1 MHIILMHNPSAGS
14 EDHSARD
21 LVRTIERAGHTV
33 IEHVTDGA
41 ALSRALRAPCQ
52 LVAIAGGDGTVGRA
66 AEALAGTRVPFTV
79 LALGTANN
87 VARTLRLDGP
97 IEERIAAWAT
107 DTVHEVDAATAS
119 QGGVDRLFFEAVGF
133 GVFPELVLE
142 ADGTPAPDD
151 PEEKLARDLAL
162 FRDQVARSPLARYEV
177 TADDDDLSGDYL
189 MVEVM
194 NIPLLGP
201 RVSLASAASPSDGR
215 LDLVL
220 VGEAQREGLL
230 RALDRRRDGEDAPIE
245 LPTRQVSRVVIAG
258 DWQWQHHD
266 GDLRNDRTSPLEAR
280 VNQAALRVL
289 APRPTP

>member
-1 MHIILMHNPSAGS
+1 MHNPSAGS
-14 EDHSARD
+14 EEHSARD
-21 LVRTIERAGHTV
+21 LVRAIERAGHTV
-33 IEHVTDGA
+33 IEHVTDGES
-41 ALSRALRAPCQ
+41 LSRALRSPCQ

-66 AEALAGTRVPFTV
+66 AEALAGTGVPFTV

-97 IEERIAAWAT
+97 VEARIAAWAT
-107 DTVHEVDAATAS
+107 DTVHEVDAATAR
-119 QGGVDRLFFEAVGF
+119 QGGVDRLFFEAIGF

-151 PEEKLARDLAL
+151 PEEKLVRDLAL
-162 FRDQVARSPLARYEV
+162 FREQVARLPLARYEV
-177 TADDDDLSGDYL
+177 DADGDDLSGDYL

-201 RVSLASAASPSDGR
+201 RVSLASAASPSDGL

-230 RALDRRRDGEDAPIE
+230 RALDRRRDGDDGRIE
-245 LPTRQVSRVVIAG
+245 LPGRKVARVVIAG

-266 GDLRNDRTSPLEAR
+266 GDLRNDRTSPLEAK
-280 VNQAALRVL
+280 VNPAALRAL
-289 APRPTP
+289 APRPAT